1 MRLKFTYSIFLVGIL
16 SVFIISCKT
25 GKQKVP
31 KSKKLGNATINDDRQ
46 FYNHED
52 DAALQEQQDKSK
64 QKRKELEKIH
74 PRELNQ
80 DYDVNKAKRKG
91 PPTPQT
97 YY

>member
-1 MRLKFTYSIFLVGIL
+1 MTKKFTYAIFFILLTSLGI
-16 SVFIISCKT
+16 FSCKT

-31 KSKKLGNATINDDRQ
+31 KSKKIANATINDDRQ
-46 FYNHED
+46 FYNSDD
-52 DAALQEQQDKSK
+52 DAALHEQLDKSK
-64 QKRKELEKIH
+64 KKRKELEKIH

-91 PPTPQT
+91 PPAPQT